1 MKKILFI
8 ANGQVC
14 QFKKN
19 FFDNF
24 DEIVCVDG
32 GYNSAKLYGIS
43 PTFLI
48 GDLDSIKIEETK
60 LDKSCKIIFKDNQNE
75 SDLEFAI
82 KYILK
87 NVNGIGEI
95 TIINAIGLRLD
106 HTINNIILLKSID
119 KRIIT
124 KIVSENEEL
133 YLVRDTITLENVLDK
148 TLSILPI
155 TDIKN
160 IRTRGLKWE
169 LNGVN
174 INFGFVGGISN
185 VCLEDRI
192 KISLESGEILVILN
206 NKVV

>member
-14 QFKKN
+14 QFEKN

-43 PTFLI
+43 PTFLM
-48 GDLDSIKIEETK
+48 GDLDSIKIKKTE
-60 LDKSCKIIFKDNQNE
+60 LDKICKVVFKDNQDE

-82 KYILK
+82 KYIIK
-87 NVNGIGEI
+87 NIENIGEI

-119 KRIIT
+119 KQIIT

-133 YLVRDTITLENVLDK
+133 YLVRDTLILDNVFGK

-155 TDIKN
+155 TNIKN
-160 IRTRGLKWE
+160 IRTHGLKWE
-169 LNGVN
+169 LEGVD

-185 VCLEDRI
+185 VCLEDKIR
-192 KISLESGEILVILN
+192 ISLKSGEILVVLN
-206 NKVV
+206 RNII

>member
-1 MKKILFI
+1 MKKVLFI

-14 QFKKN
+14 RFGKN
-19 FFDNF
+19 FFNNF

-32 GYNSAKLYGIS
+32 GYNSTKLYGIS

-48 GDLDSIKIEETK
+48 GDLDSAKVEKTE
-60 LDKSCKIIFKDNQNE
+60 LDKACKVVFKDNQDE

-87 NVNGIGEI
+87 NVKDVAEI
-95 TIINAIGLRLD
+95 TIINATGLRLD

-119 KRIIT
+119 KRIIA

-133 YLVRDTITLENVLDK
+133 YLVRDTLILENVSNK

-160 IRTRGLKWE
+160 IKTHGLKWE
-169 LNGVN
+169 LDGVD
-174 INFGFVGGISN
+174 ISFGFVGGISN

-192 KISLESGEILVILN
+192 KISLESGEILVVLN
-206 NKVV
+206 KGVV

>member
-1 MKKILFI
+1 MKKVLFI

-14 QFKKN
+14 QFEKN
-19 FFDNF
+19 FFNNF

-32 GYNSAKLYGIS
+32 GYNSTKLYGIS

-48 GDLDSIKIEETK
+48 GDLDSAKVEKTEPDKACK
-60 LDKSCKIIFKDNQNE
+60 LVFKDNQDE

-87 NVNGIGEI
+87 NVKDIGEI
-95 TIINAIGLRLD
+95 TIINATGLRLD

-119 KRIIT
+119 KRIIA
-124 KIVSENEEL
+124 KLISENEEL
-133 YLVRDTITLENVLDK
+133 YLVRDTIILENVLNK

-155 TDIKN
+155 TDVKN
-160 IRTRGLKWE
+160 IKTHGLKWE
-169 LNGVN
+169 LDGAD
-174 INFGFVGGISN
+174 ISFGFVGGISN
-185 VCLEDRI
+185 VCLEDII

-206 NKVV
+206 KVII

>member
-19 FFDNF
+19 FFDIF

-95 TIINAIGLRLD
+95 SIINAIGLRLD

-185 VCLEDRI
+185 VCLKNRI